1 MECLK
6 DEKLEEAG
14 LIPKVDT
21 LKIIQEANQRQI
33 KKRQKQLKLLIILMI
48 GCCFLGQWIWFE
60 LFGFQKE
67 LFLIGGGYLLIGTI
81 ILLVRVLVEG
91 GNVL

>member
-1 MECLK
+1 
-6 DEKLEEAG
+6 
-14 LIPKVDT
+14 
-21 LKIIQEANQRQI
+21 
-33 KKRQKQLKLLIILMI
+33 MI

-67 LFLIGGGYLLIGTI
+67 MFLIGGGYLLIGTI

>member
-1 MECLK
+1 
-6 DEKLEEAG
+6 
-14 LIPKVDT
+14 
-21 LKIIQEANQRQI
+21 
-33 KKRQKQLKLLIILMI
+33 MI
-48 GCCFLGQWIWFE
+48 GCCFFGQWIWFE

-67 LFLIGGGYLLIGTI
+67 VFLIGGGYLLIGTI